1 MMKTIVIAALF
12 TLLPSA
18 LAVTIPV
25 VVGMSPPPTTLGPY
39 SLTPFPRETRPWG
52 AEVRDIP
59 SPLGGSI
66 ELSVSSYIRFVSP
79 TPPAGW
85 GTWAPGRDYFGPI
98 YMIPHTG
105 KFPIVFEMTLPPE
118 TRAFYISLNQASG
131 DELGMLVETDD
142 GTSIL
147 QQVGGTSRGARGFG
161 FYVSDPSDPPIR
173 SLRITRPA
181 LQTAAFAEIAI
192 AIPEPAAGLLLLGLG
207 LFRRR

>member
-1 MMKTIVIAALF
+1 MKTIVIAALF

-18 LAVTIPV
+18 VAVTIPV
-25 VVGMSPPPTTLGPY
+25 AFGTAPPPTTLGPY
-39 SLTPFPRETRPWG
+39 TLTPFPKDDRPITSV
-52 AEVRDIP
+52 VRDIP

-66 ELSVSSYIRFVSP
+66 ELSVDAYLLRVGM
-79 TPPAGW
+79 GW
-85 GTWAPGRDYFGPI
+85 PTWAMQHDYTGPI
-98 YMIPHTG
+98 YRIDPTR
-105 KFPIVFEMTLPPE
+105 KIPIVFDMMLPPE
-118 TRAFYISLNQASG
+118 TRAFYISLNQRPG
-131 DELGMLVETDD
+131 DILGMLVETDD

-147 QQVGGTSRGARGFG
+147 QQVGGRSRGARGFG